1 MQHSNI
7 VGGSTAKRVINCPG
21 SVALVQK
28 MPPKPSSKYAD
39 EGTLLH
45 DTIADHLGT
54 LKPLAEF
61 LGRKHEDQVLT
72 QDLIDE
78 KLVPA
83 LAALDEIDP
92 KQEMM
97 YEVETR
103 VGFGDLLPGVF
114 GSTDFVGRLG
124 DKAVVLDWKFGSGV
138 AVTADENEQL
148 MFYAAAAMRTT
159 ALQWAFEGATEIEC
173 VIVQPPML
181 RRWTTT
187 PERIAQFER
196 QLVQAVKAAE
206 LPGAELKA
214 GEHCRWCAAKP
225 VCPQMTGAVERAV
238 LVQLKEIDAA
248 TLGQYLDKADVLEGW
263 ITDLRALAFQ
273 MLEKNVPVPGYKLVQ
288 KQARRQWAD
297 EAKAIAAMHDM
308 GVARSELY
316 SPEEIRSPAQIE
328 KVLKKRKLALPD
340 DLVVSVSSGTT
351 LASEDDLRPAVLQI
365 GQQLS
370 AALSKLQ

>member
-1 MQHSNI
+1 MMQHSNI

-45 DTIADHLGT
+45 DTIAEHLAS
-54 LKPLAEF
+54 LKPLESF
-61 LGRKHEDQVLT
+61 LGRKYQDQVLT
-72 QDLIDE
+72 QELIDD

-83 LAALDEIDP
+83 LALLDEIDP
-92 KQEMM
+92 KQEMS

-124 DKAVVLDWKFGSGV
+124 DKAVVLDWKFGDGV
-138 AVTADENEQL
+138 IVTAEENEQL

-173 VIVQPPML
+173 VIVQPPMI

-187 PERIAQFER
+187 PERIAQFEH
-196 QLVQAVKAAE
+196 QLVKAVKAAE
-206 LPGAELKA
+206 QPDAGLKA
-214 GEHCRWCAAKP
+214 GDHCRWCAAKP
-225 VCPQMTGAVERAV
+225 VCPQMTGEVERAA
-238 LVQLKEIDAA
+238 LVNIKEIDAD
-248 TLGQYLDKADVLEGW
+248 TLGQYLAKADVLEGW

-273 MLEKNVPVPGYKLVQ
+273 LLEKNIPVPGYKIVQ
-288 KQARRQWAD
+288 KQARRQWKN
-297 EAKAIAAMHDM
+297 EAEAEMALMQFGIDPIK
-308 GVARSELY
+308 REL
-316 SPEEIRSPAQIE
+316 ISPAQAE
-328 KVLKKRKLALPD
+328 KELKKSKVVLPD
-340 DLVVSVSSGTT
+340 VLVKSVSSGTT
-351 LASEDDLRPAVLQI
+351 LASEDDSRPAVLQL
-365 GQQLS
+365 GDLR
-370 AALSKLQ
+370 AAISKLQ

>member
-28 MPPKPSSKYAD
+28 MPPKPSNKYAD

-45 DTIADHLGT
+45 DTIAEHLAT
-54 LKPLAEF
+54 LQPLETF
-61 LGRKHEDQVLT
+61 LGKKYQDQVLT
-72 QDLIDE
+72 QELIDE

-83 LAALDEIDP
+83 LALLDEIDP
-92 KQEMM
+92 KQEMT

-124 DKAVVLDWKFGSGV
+124 DKAVVLDWKFGDGV
-138 AVTADENEQL
+138 VVTAEENEQL
-148 MFYAAAAMRTT
+148 MFYAAAAMRTD
-159 ALQWAFEGATEIEC
+159 ALKWAFEGATEIEC
-173 VIVQPPML
+173 VIVQPPMI

-187 PERIAQFER
+187 PERIAQFEH
-196 QLVQAVKAAE
+196 QLVRAVKAAE
-206 LPGAELKA
+206 QPDAGLKA

-225 VCPQMTGAVERAV
+225 VCPQMTGAVDRA
-238 LVQLKEIDAA
+238 LQVQLKEIDAA
-248 TLGQYLDKADVLEGW
+248 TLGRYLANADVLEGW

-273 MLEKNVPVPGYKLVQ
+273 MLEKNIPVPGYKLVQ

-297 EAKAIAAMHDM
+297 EAKAIAALHDM
-308 GVARSELY
+308 GVPRAELF
-316 SPEEIRSPAQIE
+316 SPEEIRSPAQME

-340 DLVVSVSSGTT
+340 DLVKSVSSGTT
-351 LASEDDLRPAVLQI
+351 LASEDDSRPAVLQL
-365 GQQLS
+365 GDLR
-370 AALSKLQ
+370 AAISKLQ

>member
-45 DTIADHLGT
+45 DTIAEHLAT
-54 LKPLAEF
+54 LKPLESF
-61 LGRKHEDQVLT
+61 LGKKHEDQVLT
-72 QDLIDE
+72 QELIDD

-83 LAALDEIDP
+83 LALLDEIDP
-92 KQEMM
+92 KQEMS

-103 VGFGDLLPGVF
+103 VGLGDLLPGVF
-114 GSTDFVGRLG
+114 GSTDFVGRIG
-124 DKAVVLDWKFGSGV
+124 DRAVVLDWKFGDGV
-138 AVTADENEQL
+138 AVTAEENEQL

-173 VIVQPPML
+173 VIVQPPMI

-187 PERIAQFER
+187 PERIAQFEH
-196 QLVQAVKAAE
+196 QLVKAVKAAE
-206 LPGAELKA
+206 QPDAGLKA
-214 GEHCRWCAAKP
+214 GDHCRWCAAKP
-225 VCPQMTGAVERAV
+225 VCPQMTGEVERAA
-238 LVQLKEIDAA
+238 LVKIKEIDAV
-248 TLGQYLDKADVLEGW
+248 TLGQYLTKADVLEGW

-273 MLEKNVPVPGYKLVQ
+273 LLEKNIPVPGYKIVQ
-288 KQARRQWAD
+288 KQARRQWTD
-297 EAKAIAAMHDM
+297 ETKAIAALHDM
-308 GVARSELY
+308 GVPRGELF

-340 DLVVSVSSGTT
+340 DLVKSVSSGTT
-351 LASEDDLRPAVLQI
+351 LASEDDSRPAVLQL
-365 GQQLS
+365 GDLR
-370 AALSKLQ
+370 AAISKLQ

>member
-45 DTIADHLGT
+45 DTIAEHLAS
-54 LKPLAEF
+54 LKPLETF
-61 LGRKHEDQVLT
+61 IGKKHEDQVLT
-72 QDLIDE
+72 QDLIDD

-83 LAALDEIDP
+83 LALLDEVDP

-124 DKAVVLDWKFGSGV
+124 DKAVVLDWKFGDGV
-138 AVTADENEQL
+138 VVTAEENEQL

-173 VIVQPPML
+173 VIVQPPMI

-196 QLVQAVKAAE
+196 QLVKAVKAAE
-206 LPGAELKA
+206 QPDAELKA
-214 GEHCRWCAAKP
+214 GDHCRWCAAKP
-225 VCPQMTGAVERAV
+225 VCPQMTGAVDRA
-238 LVQLKEIDAA
+238 LQVQLKEIDAA
-248 TLGQYLDKADVLEGW
+248 TLGRYLANADVLEGW

-273 MLEKNVPVPGYKLVQ
+273 LLEKNIPVPGYKIVQ

-297 EAKAIAAMHDM
+297 ETKAIAALHDM
-308 GVARSELY
+308 GVPRGELF

-340 DLVVSVSSGTT
+340 DLVKSVSSGTT
-351 LASEDDLRPAVLQI
+351 LASEDDSRPAVLQL
-365 GQQLS
+365 GDLR
-370 AALSKLQ
+370 AAISKLQ

>member
-45 DTIADHLGT
+45 DTIAEHLAT
-54 LKPLAEF
+54 LAPLESF
-61 LGRKHEDQVLT
+61 LGKKHEDQVLT
-72 QDLIDE
+72 QDLIDD

-83 LAALDEIDP
+83 LALLDEIDP
-92 KQEMM
+92 EQKMD

-114 GSTDFVGRLG
+114 GSTDFVGRMG
-124 DKAVVLDWKFGSGV
+124 DKAVVLDWKFGDGV
-138 AVTADENEQL
+138 MVSAEENEQL

-173 VIVQPPML
+173 VIVQPPMI

-187 PERIAQFER
+187 PERIAQFEH
-196 QLVQAVKAAE
+196 QLVKAVKAAE
-206 LPGAELKA
+206 QPDAGLKA
-214 GEHCRWCAAKP
+214 GDHCRWCAAKP
-225 VCPQMTGAVERAV
+225 VCPQMTGEVERAA
-238 LVQLKEIDAA
+238 LVKIKEIDAA
-248 TLGQYLDKADVLEGW
+248 MLGQYLAKADVLEGW

-288 KQARRQWAD
+288 KQSRRQWTD
-297 EAKAIAAMHDM
+297 ETKAIAALHDM
-308 GVARSELY
+308 GVPRGELF

-340 DLVVSVSSGTT
+340 DLVKSVSSGTT
-351 LASEDDLRPAVLQI
+351 LASEDDSRPAVLQL
-365 GQQLS
+365 GNLR
-370 AALSKLQ
+370 AALSKIQ

>member
-45 DTIADHLGT
+45 DTIAEHLAT
-54 LKPLAEF
+54 LKPLESF
-61 LGRKHEDQVLT
+61 LGKKHEDQVLT
-72 QDLIDE
+72 QDLIDD

-83 LAALDEIDP
+83 LALLDEIDP
-92 KQEMM
+92 KQEMS

-114 GSTDFVGRLG
+114 GSTDFVGRIG
-124 DKAVVLDWKFGSGV
+124 DKAVVLDWKFGDGV
-138 AVTADENEQL
+138 MVSAEENEQL

-173 VIVQPPML
+173 VIVQPPMI

-187 PERIAQFER
+187 PERIAQFE
-196 QLVQAVKAAE
+196 QTLVQAVKESQYPDAV
-206 LPGAELKA
+206 LHSGD
-214 GEHCRWCAAKP
+214 HCRWCAAKP
-225 VCPQMTGAVERAV
+225 VCPQMTGAVDRA
-238 LVQLKEIDAA
+238 LQVQLKEIDAV
-248 TLGQYLDKADVLEGW
+248 TLGQYLTKADVLEGW

-273 MLEKNVPVPGYKLVQ
+273 LLEKNIPVHGYKIVQ
-288 KQARRQWAD
+288 KQSRRQWTD
-297 EAKAIAAMHDM
+297 ENKAIAALHDM
-308 GVARSELY
+308 GVPRGELF

-340 DLVVSVSSGTT
+340 ELVKSVSSGTT
-351 LASEDDLRPAVLQI
+351 LASEDDSRPAVLQL
-365 GQQLS
+365 GDLR
-370 AALSKLQ
+370 AAISKLQ

>member
-21 SVALVQK
+21 SVAMVQK

-45 DTIADHLGT
+45 DTIAEHLAT
-54 LKPLAEF
+54 LKPLESF
-61 LGRKHEDQVLT
+61 LGKKYEDQLLT
-72 QDLIDE
+72 QDLIDD

-83 LAALDEIDP
+83 LALLDEIDP
-92 KQEMM
+92 KQEMS

-114 GSTDFVGRLG
+114 GSTDFVGRMG
-124 DKAVVLDWKFGSGV
+124 DKAVVLDWKFGDGV
-138 AVTADENEQL
+138 MVSAEENEQL

-173 VIVQPPML
+173 VIVQPPMI

-187 PERIAQFER
+187 PERIAQFEH
-196 QLVQAVKAAE
+196 QLVKAVKAAE
-206 LPGAELKA
+206 QPDAGLKA
-214 GEHCRWCAAKP
+214 GDHCRWCAAKP
-225 VCPQMTGAVERAV
+225 VCPQMTGEAERAA
-238 LVQLKEIDAA
+238 LVQIKQLDAA
-248 TLGQYLDKADVLEGW
+248 MLGQYLAKADVLEDW

-288 KQARRQWAD
+288 KQARRQWVD
-297 EAKAIAAMHDM
+297 EAKASAALHDM
-308 GVARSELY
+308 GVPRGELF

-340 DLVVSVSSGTT
+340 ELVKSVSSGTT
-351 LASEDDLRPAVLQI
+351 LASEDDSRPAVLQL
-365 GQQLS
+365 GDLR

>member
-45 DTIADHLGT
+45 DTIAEHLAT
-54 LKPLAEF
+54 LQPLESF
-61 LGRKHEDQVLT
+61 LGKKYEDQVLT
-72 QDLIDE
+72 QDLIDD

-83 LAALDEIDP
+83 LALLDEIDP
-92 KQEMM
+92 KQEMS

-124 DKAVVLDWKFGSGV
+124 DKAVVLDWKFGDGV
-138 AVTADENEQL
+138 VVSAEENEQL
-148 MFYAAAAMRTT
+148 MFYAAAAMRTD
-159 ALQWAFEGATEIEC
+159 ALKWAFEGATEIEC
-173 VIVQPPML
+173 VIVQPPMI

-187 PERIAQFER
+187 PERIAQFEH
-196 QLVQAVKAAE
+196 QLVRAVKAAQQ
-206 LPGAELKA
+206 PDAGLKA
-214 GEHCRWCAAKP
+214 GDHCRWCAAKP
-225 VCPQMTGAVERAV
+225 VCPQMTGAVDRA
-238 LVQLKEIDAA
+238 LQVQLKEIDAA
-248 TLGQYLDKADVLEGW
+248 TLGQYLNQADTLEGW

-273 MLEKNVPVPGYKLVQ
+273 MLEKNIPVPGYKIVQ

-297 EAKAIAAMHDM
+297 ETKATAALHDM
-308 GVARSELY
+308 GVPRGELF

-340 DLVVSVSSGTT
+340 DLVKSVSSGTT
-351 LASEDDLRPAVLQI
+351 LASEDDSRPAVLQL
-365 GQQLS
+365 GDLR
-370 AALSKLQ
+370 AAISKLQ

>member
-21 SVALVQK
+21 SVVLVQK

-45 DTIADHLGT
+45 DTIAEHLAT
-54 LKPLAEF
+54 LKPLETF
-61 LGRKHEDQVLT
+61 LGKKYQDQVLT
-72 QDLIDE
+72 QELIDD

-83 LAALDEIDP
+83 LALLDEIDP
-92 KQEMM
+92 KQEMT

-114 GSTDFVGRLG
+114 GSTDFVGRIG
-124 DKAVVLDWKFGSGV
+124 DRAVVLDWKFGDGV
-138 AVTADENEQL
+138 VVTAEENEQL
-148 MFYAAAAMRTT
+148 MFYAAAAMRTD
-159 ALQWAFEGATEIEC
+159 ALKWAFEGATEIEC
-173 VIVQPPML
+173 VIVQPPMI

-187 PERIAQFER
+187 PERIAQFEH
-196 QLVQAVKAAE
+196 QLVRAVKAAE
-206 LPGAELKA
+206 QPDAGLKA

-225 VCPQMTGAVERAV
+225 VCPQMTGAVDRA
-238 LVQLKEIDAA
+238 LQVQLKEIDAA
-248 TLGQYLDKADVLEGW
+248 TLGQYLKQADTLEGW

-273 MLEKNVPVPGYKLVQ
+273 MLEKNIPVPGYKLVQ

-297 EAKAIAAMHDM
+297 EAKAIAALHDM
-308 GVARSELY
+308 GVPRGELF
-316 SPEEIRSPAQIE
+316 SPEEIRSPAQME

-340 DLVVSVSSGTT
+340 DLVKSVSSGTT
-351 LASEDDLRPAVLQI
+351 LASEDDSRPAVLQL
-365 GQQLS
+365 GDLR
-370 AALSKLQ
+370 AAISKLQ

>member
-45 DTIADHLGT
+45 DTIAEHLAT
-54 LKPLAEF
+54 LKPLETF
-61 LGRKHEDQVLT
+61 LGKKYEDQVLT
-72 QDLIDE
+72 QELIDE

-83 LAALDEIDP
+83 LALLDEIDP
-92 KQEMM
+92 KQEMS

-124 DKAVVLDWKFGSGV
+124 NKAVVLDWKFGDGV
-138 AVTADENEQL
+138 VVSAEENEQL
-148 MFYAAAAMRTT
+148 MFYAAAAMRTD
-159 ALQWAFEGATEIEC
+159 ALKWAFEGATEIEC
-173 VIVQPPML
+173 VIVQPPMI

-187 PERIAQFER
+187 PERIAQFEH
-196 QLVQAVKAAE
+196 QLVKAVKAAE
-206 LPGAELKA
+206 QPDAGLKA

-225 VCPQMTGAVERAV
+225 VCPQMTGAVDRA
-238 LVQLKEIDAA
+238 LQVQLKEIDAA
-248 TLGQYLDKADVLEGW
+248 TLGQYLKQADTLEGW

-273 MLEKNVPVPGYKLVQ
+273 MLEKNIPVPGYKLVQ

-297 EAKAIAAMHDM
+297 EAKAIAALHDM
-308 GVARSELY
+308 GVPRGELF
-316 SPEEIRSPAQIE
+316 SPEEIRSPAQME

-340 DLVVSVSSGTT
+340 DLVKSVSSGTT
-351 LASEDDLRPAVLQI
+351 LASEDDSRPAVLQL
-365 GQQLS
+365 GDLR
-370 AALSKLQ
+370 AAISKLQ

>member
-21 SVALVQK
+21 SVVLVQK

-45 DTIADHLGT
+45 DTIAEHLAS
-54 LKPLAEF
+54 LKPLETF
-61 LGRKHEDQVLT
+61 LGKKYQDQVLT
-72 QDLIDE
+72 QDLIDD

-83 LAALDEIDP
+83 LALLDEIDP

-124 DKAVVLDWKFGSGV
+124 DKAVVLDWKFGDGV
-138 AVTADENEQL
+138 AVTAEENEQL

-173 VIVQPPML
+173 VIVQPPMI

-187 PERIAQFER
+187 PERIAQFEH
-196 QLVQAVKAAE
+196 QLVKAVKAAE
-206 LPGAELKA
+206 QPDAGLKA

-225 VCPQMTGAVERAV
+225 VCPQMTGEVERAA
-238 LVQLKEIDAA
+238 LVKIKEIDAA
-248 TLGQYLDKADVLEGW
+248 TLGQYLAKADVLEGW

-273 MLEKNVPVPGYKLVQ
+273 LLEKNIPVPGYKIVQ

-297 EAKAIAAMHDM
+297 EAKAIAALHDM
-308 GVARSELY
+308 GLPRDELF

-340 DLVVSVSSGTT
+340 DLVKSVSSGTT
-351 LASEDDLRPAVLQI
+351 LASEDDSRPAVLQL
-365 GQQLS
+365 GDLR
-370 AALSKLQ
+370 AAISKLQ